1 MDFSPN
7 FVKLID
13 ALAWPALLAWGAIY
27 FKSEIRL
34 LINRV
39 VNESAEISIFGVSAK
54 FAEAKDKIAKILESQ
69 PGAEESKK
77 DEIVNVID
85 ELALS
90 QLKLLATHFYGKNLQ
105 ERIEAARGILQIG
118 AEVSLKKLI
127 DLAQSESPG
136 ERAAAAIALRSHL
149 QQNESLIDDPEVNQ
163 TLRDGLCD
171 ERSRVRYRF
180 VQLASTYS
188 SLVSLHKD
196 KLFELAND
204 DGNEAVSGE
213 AARTLGYY

>member
-13 ALAWPALLAWGAIY
+13 ALAWPALLAWGAIH
-27 FKSEIRL
+27 FKGEIRL

-54 FAEAKDKIAKILESQ
+54 FAEAKDKITKILESQ
-69 PGAEESKK
+69 TGAEESKK

-90 QLKLLATHFYGKNLQ
+90 QLKVLATHFYGKNLQ

-118 AEVSLKKLI
+118 ADVSLKKLF
-127 DLAQSESPG
+127 DLAKSESPG
-136 ERAAAAIALRSHL
+136 ERAAAALSLCSHL
-149 QQNESLIDDPEVNQ
+149 KQNESLVDDPEINR
-163 TLRDGLCD
+163 TLQNGLCD
-171 ERSRVRYRF
+171 KRSRVRYRF
-180 VQLASTYS
+180 VQLASKHT
-188 SLVSLHKD
+188 SLVSKHKD
-196 KLFELAND
+196 KLLELASD
-204 DGNEAVSGE
+204 DDNEAVSGE
-213 AARTLGYY
+213 AARALGYY